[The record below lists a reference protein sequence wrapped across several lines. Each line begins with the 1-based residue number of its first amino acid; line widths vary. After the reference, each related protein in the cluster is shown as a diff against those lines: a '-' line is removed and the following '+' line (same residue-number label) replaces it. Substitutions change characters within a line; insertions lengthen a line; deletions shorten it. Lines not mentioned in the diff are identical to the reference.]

1 VRPAL
6 ESNGKARTP
15 PRIIQ
20 RGGLEPELLTF
31 VIQPMSGTRFLPPIK
46 VALPEAVT
54 GACVVEIDNPR
65 DAIIA
70 LNRHGVGGFH
80 IESVL
85 WQVASERLARAVRD
99 PTPENVEDARQAFQQ
114 LVCELS

>member
-1 VRPAL
+1 
-6 ESNGKARTP
+6 
-15 PRIIQ
+15 
-20 RGGLEPELLTF
+20 
-31 VIQPMSGTRFLPPIK
+31 MSGTRFLPPVK
-46 VALPEAVT
+46 VALPEAAT

-65 DAIIA
+65 DANR
-70 LNRHGVGGFH
+70 LNRQTAVGGFH

-99 PTPENVEDARQAFQQ
+99 PTPENVEDARQAFLQ